1 MQGEPDS
8 EIALIPVSGLAI
20 PGQFEQIALGID
32 APGMGHDDPALAED
46 EALDVVERRVGPDR
60 VIRVPPALASD
71 ALFTAIETRA
81 VKELAMCPQILQ
93 IAVRRDDA
101 SNEPTSEYIGRELLM

>member
-8 EIALIPVSGLAI
+8 EIALIPASGLAI

-60 VIRVPPALASD
+60 VIRVPPALAWD
-71 ALFTAIETRA
+71 ALFTAIQTRA

-93 IAVRRDDA
+93 IAVGRDDA
-101 SNEPTSEYIGRELLM
+101 SNEPASENIGRELLI